1 MNKQSWRRM
10 VYSNICATAKFRS
23 RYRKVRIIFGVKQKG
38 PNCRDAPGT
47 VPVCDTG
54 TVPVIEKIGYTAK
67 FATRSL
73 KKEALNFFLL
83 KDANVQLFK
92 NCNITEIII
101 CVYEKCQDEF
111 VSKNLQKLKKIAAY
125 LGGYPA
131 FSIRS
136 IPTL

>member
-1 MNKQSWRRM
+1 MNKQSWRHM
-10 VYSNICATAKFRS
+10 VYSHICATAKFRS
-23 RYRKVRIIFGVKQKG
+23 RYRKVRIIFGVKLKG
-38 PNCRDAPGT
+38 PNYGRTGYL
-47 VPVCDTG
+47 PVCDTG